1 MLVAPSEPL
10 QFKHLGKSSPQP
22 EHFGVDFLWW
32 VGHERRFAGCQRKEV
47 SDFSASVRDGRLAKE
62 LAQWEPLCQVLVV
75 IEGTIEVHGNEVI
88 INDWTHMSVK
98 QWQALIWKM
107 QDVGAKVTGTV
118 NQADTAEIITM
129 FQTWTKKVAHS
140 SLSARAGVNSTWG
153 KPTSREFALHLLQ
166 GFEGV
171 GKGLAERV
179 YDHFGRVPLSWDVG
193 VEGLME
199 VPGIGQRKAQRMIGQ
214 LAQAERA
221 LAVEAT

>member
-1 MLVAPSEPL
+1 L

-47 SDFSASVRDGRLAKE
+47 SDFYASVRDGRLAKE

-75 IEGTIEVHGNEVI
+75 IEGLFEVHGNEVR
-88 INDWTHMSVK
+88 INDHASMPVK
-98 QWQALIWKM
+98 QWAALMWKM
-107 QDVGAKVTGTV
+107 QDAGAKVTGTV
-118 NQADTAEIITM
+118 NQADTADM
-129 FQTWTKKVAHS
+129 VLLFQSWTKKEQHS
-140 SLSARAGVNSTWG
+140 SLAHRAGVNSTWG

-171 GKGLAERV
+171 GKGLAEAV

-193 VEGLME
+193 AEGLME
-199 VPGIGQRKAQRMIGQ
+199 VPGIGKRKAEKMIGQ

-221 LAVEAT
+221 LALEGAT